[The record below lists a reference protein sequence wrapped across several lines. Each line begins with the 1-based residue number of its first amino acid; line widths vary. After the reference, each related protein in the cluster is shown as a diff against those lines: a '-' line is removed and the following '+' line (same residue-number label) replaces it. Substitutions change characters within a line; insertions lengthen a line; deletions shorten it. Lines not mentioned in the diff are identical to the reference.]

1 MTNEE
6 GLEIVKKALN
16 ALEEG
21 KGNDITLETDL
32 MEEDIIDS
40 LDSMSMLFEI
50 ENEVGSIVGIDE
62 DYSDFKV
69 SSLVD
74 LIVKS
79 SK

>member
-1 MTNEE
+1 MTNEKA
-6 GLEIVKKALN
+6 LEVIKRALN
-16 ALEEG
+16 ALEAG
-21 KGNDITLETDL
+21 KGDGITPETDL

-62 DYSDFKV
+62 EYSDFKV
-69 SSLVD
+69 SALID

-79 SK
+79 